1 MLIYVGSY
9 TPEADG
15 KGTGISVWDSRLRPA
30 APTVPVAA
38 PSWLVAHPT
47 APVLYAVS
55 ELDDGAV
62 NAFSIAAGG
71 TLRPVSRQPSGGSA
85 PCNLAVTPSGRHL
98 LCANYGSGSV
108 AVFAVN
114 ADGTLG
120 VRTDLV
126 THEGAGPDPG
136 RQEGPHAHQVVVDG
150 GGVDLA
156 EGVDVTAVD
165 LGTDTHYG
173 YRLIPEGVLTQVWQ
187 THVGAGIGP
196 RHVVGTPTGRRYV
209 ADELAS
215 TVSVYDPEPGGGL
228 RLVNRRPAT
237 LTRPAERNY
246 PAEIAVS
253 ADQRFVYVANR
264 GNDTVATFAVVG
276 DELTGID
283 EIPTGGRW
291 PRHFA
296 IDGDLM
302 YVANQNSHT
311 VTVLRVDA
319 TTGVPRPTG
328 TRIDVPS
335 PACVL
340 IRQSG
345 I

>member
-62 NAFSIAAGG
+62 NAFSIAVDG

-108 AVFAVN
+108 AVFAVG

-120 VRTDLV
+120 TRTDLI
-126 THEGAGPDPG
+126 THEGSGPDPD
-136 RQEGPHAHQVVVDG
+136 RQEGPHAHQMV
-150 GGVDLA
+150 A
-156 EGVDVTAVD
+156 EGADVTAVD
-165 LGTDTHYG
+165 LGTDTLYG
-173 YRLIPEGVLTQVWQ
+173 YRLTSQGALTPAWQ

-196 RHVVGTPTGRRYV
+196 RHLVSTPTGRRYA
-209 ADELAS
+209 ADELTS
-215 TVSVYDPEPGGGL
+215 TVSVYDPMPGGGL
-228 RLVNRRPAT
+228 RLAHRRPAT
-237 LTRPAERNY
+237 LTDPAERNY
-246 PAEIAVS
+246 PSEIAVS
-253 ADQRFVYVANR
+253 ADLRFVYVANR
-264 GNDTVATFAVVG
+264 GNDTVATFAVDG
-276 DELTGID
+276 DELTGVD
-283 EIPTGGRW
+283 ETPTGGRW
-291 PRHFA
+291 PRHFTL
-296 IDGDLM
+296 DGDLM
-302 YVANQNSHT
+302 YVANQNSDT
-311 VTVLRVDA
+311 VTVLRVDP
-319 TTGVPRPTG
+319 TTGVPRPAG
-328 TRIDVPS
+328 TRLDVPS

-340 IRQSG
+340 LR
-345 I
+345 